1 MVSDGM
7 RELARAEGEL
17 LARRLYLPWVHGA
30 VAVAAGAG
38 VWVVPDAW
46 VRAVA
51 CAAVLFTPVWGLV
64 VAARLGRV
72 AWLHELPEGEV
83 APFEPKTFGPKAHV
97 RGLRI
102 AFAVAGGIGIAV
114 TALVPESWL
123 RWGLPLLAAWAV
135 IEVVRRSRGPYRR
148 ADEVRTLALDA
159 PWHEDYRAL
168 IEDRRR
174 ALSTGPGGAG

>member
-1 MVSDGM
+1 M
-7 RELARAEGEL
+7 
-17 LARRLYLPWVHGA
+17 PWVHGV

-38 VWVVPDAW
+38 VWMVPDAW

-72 AWLHELPEGEV
+72 AWLHELPDGEV
-83 APFEPKTFGPKAHV
+83 SPFRPKAHV

-102 AFAVAGGIGIAV
+102 AFAVAGGIGVAV

-135 IEVVRRSRGPYRR
+135 VEVVRRSRGPYRR
-148 ADEVRTLALDA
+148 AGEVRALALDA

-174 ALSTGPGGAG
+174 ELSTGPGGAG

>member
-1 MVSDGM
+1 M
-7 RELARAEGEL
+7 
-17 LARRLYLPWVHGA
+17 HGA

-72 AWLHELPEGEV
+72 AWLHELPDGEV
-83 APFEPKTFGPKAHV
+83 SPFGPNAHV

-102 AFAVAGGIGIAV
+102 AFAVAGGIGVAV

-135 IEVVRRSRGPYRR
+135 VEVVRRSRGPYRR
-148 ADEVRTLALDA
+148 AGEVRALALDA

>member
-17 LARRLYLPWVHGA
+17 LARRLYMPWVHVE

-38 VWVVPDAW
+38 VWMVPDAW

-83 APFEPKTFGPKAHV
+83 SPVGPKAHV

-102 AFAVAGGIGIAV
+102 AFAVAGGIGVVV

-135 IEVVRRSRGPYRR
+135 VEVVRRSRGRYRR

-159 PWHEDYRAL
+159 AWHEDYRAL

-174 ALSTGPGGAG
+174 ALATGPGGAG

>member
-17 LARRLYLPWVHGA
+17 LARRLYMPWVHGV
-30 VAVAAGAG
+30 VAVVAAAG

-51 CAAVLFTPVWGLV
+51 CAAVLFTPVWGV
-64 VAARLGRV
+64 VAAGRLGRV

-83 APFEPKTFGPKAHV
+83 SPFGPKAHV

-102 AFAVAGGIGIAV
+102 AFALAGGIGVAV
-114 TALVPESWL
+114 TVLVPESWL

-135 IEVVRRSRGPYRR
+135 VEVVRRSRGPHRR
-148 ADEVRTLALDA
+148 ADELRALALDA
-159 PWHEDYRAL
+159 PWYEDYRAL

-174 ALSTGPGGAG
+174 ALSTGSGGAG